1 MSRREHYNLNTK
13 YYGLPAPPK
22 STMPGSENNFPDFTD
37 GDVLII
43 ITSARRYK
51 LHSSVLRRSS
61 PTLVSLLDEAPA
73 ADLSSK
79 ARKKGTT
86 VRYRLHLDENEE
98 PRVRGV
104 YPPPP
109 THVLRRILIDE
120 NAAPISAYPDLLG
133 DANENGRVVPQ
144 YVLVSRDHSSI
155 SSRQY

>member
-22 STMPGSENNFPDFTD
+22 TTMPGSENDFPEFTD

-79 ARKKGTT
+79 ARKKGVTI
-86 VRYRLHLDENEE
+86 RYRLHLVENEV
-98 PRVRGV
+98 PRTKGA

-120 NAAPISAYPDLLG
+120 NSVPVGDYPDLLG
-133 DANENGRVVPQ
+133 DANENGRIVPH
-144 YVLVSRDHSSI
+144 YMLVS
-155 SSRQY
+155 